1 MKILKIF
8 TGIALMLF
16 CVNAAAQITKV
27 EEVCY
32 NPNAKGDTSKRSI
45 KSAVK
50 DTIGKA
56 SITINYHSP
65 GVRNR
70 TIWGGLVP
78 YGDVW
83 VTGAHNATTI
93 EIDEDFVVNG
103 TTITKGKYALFT
115 IPGKKE
121 WIVII
126 NKNFNQHLTDDYQ
139 QSEDI
144 VRIKIKPIKQ
154 KSVTERLQY
163 YVESKT
169 NNKGKIAI
177 VWEKLKVE
185 FDIQVGKPKA

>member
-1 MKILKIF
+1 MKILRIL
-8 TGIALMLF
+8 TGIILLMF
-16 CVNAAAQITKV
+16 CTNASAQIKKT

-50 DTIGKA
+50 GNIGAA

-70 TIWGGLVP
+70 NIWGGLVP
-78 YGDVW
+78 YGEVW

-93 EIDEDFVVNG
+93 EIDQDFVVNG
-103 TTITKGKYALFT
+103 TSISKGKYALFT
-115 IPGKKE
+115 IPGKDQ

-139 QSEDI
+139 QSEDV
-144 VRIKIKPIKQ
+144 VRIKVKPKKQ
-154 KSVTERLQY
+154 KTSTERLQY
-163 YVESKT
+163 YINST
-169 NNKGKIAI
+169 GANKGNISMA
-177 VWEKLKVE
+177 WEKLKIE
-185 FDIQVGKPKA
+185 FALSTKK

>member
-1 MKILKIF
+1 MKFSEIF
-8 TGIALMLF
+8 LGSFLLLSGFIAT
-16 CVNAAAQITKV
+16 AQLPKA

-50 DTIGKA
+50 DIVGNATI
-56 SITINYHSP
+56 SINYHSP
-65 GVRNR
+65 AVRNR

-93 EIDEDFVVNG
+93 EIDKDFTVNG
-103 TTITKGKYALFT
+103 TEVQKGKYALFT
-115 IPGKKE
+115 IPGKSV
-121 WIVII
+121 WTIII

-139 QSEDI
+139 KSEDV
-144 VRIKIKPIKQ
+144 VRFTVKPKKL

-163 YVESKT
+163 YINSKSD
-169 NNKGKIAI
+169 NKGTISIA
-177 VWEKLKVE
+177 WEKLKVD
-185 FDIQVGKPKA
+185 FDISLKK